1 MRKKQQVACHPE
13 SEVRELMD
21 PMTRTSKTI
30 NVQGLSPALQGVLI
44 RLGLSAGL
52 LALALMLASRFS

>member
-1 MRKKQQVACHPE
+1 MRKKQHVACHPE
-13 SEVRELMD
+13 SEVRESMD
-21 PMTRTSKTI
+21 PMTRTSKTN

>member
-1 MRKKQQVACHPE
+1 
-13 SEVRELMD
+13 MD
-21 PMTRTSKTI
+21 PMTRTRKTY

>member
-1 MRKKQQVACHPE
+1 VRTKQQVTRHPE
-13 SEVRELMD
+13 SEVRESMD
-21 PMTRTSKTI
+21 PMTRTRKTN

>member
-1 MRKKQQVACHPE
+1 MRKKQQVTCHPE
-13 SEVRELMD
+13 SEVRESMD
-21 PMTRTSKTI
+21 PMTRTRKT
-30 NVQGLSPALQGVLI
+30 NSVQGLSPALQGVLI